1 MRETWASC
9 EAVTFVTATGSH
21 RDYLHRIGSMAVR
34 VERWSPEMTKLL
46 ALVAA
51 IAVFVPAAFMTLNQA
66 AQMVA

>member
-1 MRETWASC
+1 
-9 EAVTFVTATGSH
+9 
-21 RDYLHRIGSMAVR
+21 
-34 VERWSPEMTKLL
+34 MTKLL